1 MKAQTAFEFMIIA
14 IFVLA
19 FLTPVWIYLTQL
31 QNQTIDEFSLSYAK
45 NAVTQIA
52 KKADLVYSQRM
63 DAKVKIEIYIP
74 RGVQDI
80 NISGNEINM
89 QVLSSSGPVDVFAT
103 SIAQL
108 QGSLPTDEG
117 LYFVLIKAEGD
128 YVNVTLA

>member
-1 MKAQTAFEFMIIA
+1 MRAQTAFEFMVIA

-19 FLTPVWIYLTQL
+19 FLAPIWVYLVQI
-31 QNQTIDEFSLSYAK
+31 QTETNDQFTLSYAK

-63 DAKVKIEIYIP
+63 DARIRLEIYIP
-74 RGVQDI
+74 RGVQNI

-89 QVLSSSGPVDVFAT
+89 KILSSSGTVDVFAT

-108 QGSLPTDEG
+108 QGNLPAEEG
-117 LYFVLIKAEGD
+117 LYLVMLEAEGD
-128 YVNVTLA
+128 YVNVTLT